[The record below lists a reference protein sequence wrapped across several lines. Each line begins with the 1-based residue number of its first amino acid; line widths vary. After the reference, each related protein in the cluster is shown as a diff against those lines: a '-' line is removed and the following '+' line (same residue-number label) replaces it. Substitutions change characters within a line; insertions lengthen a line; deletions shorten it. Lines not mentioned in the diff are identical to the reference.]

1 MQLLDCKYMCSQVA
15 AQIFGKYFLS
25 TVPFWERRPKFCL
38 TKAVI
43 FSIISGKIAAV
54 VVTYSLP
61 QNHPPM
67 KKIVVPVVL
76 IIFLAAVAFAAMP
89 RQALKPATGK
99 VSASFKWAGAWQ
111 PTRKS
116 SGDGVTKLDVKIGQF
131 ITLPKE
137 SLANVIFNV
146 QNKFPGSAPWATWA
160 VGDLSRITP
169 SYPGIPD
176 ATQESWLYYMDRLG
190 VRVFLEIFPFRA
202 NPKKGITATD
212 IPAEMESWLKKFKHH
227 RSVVGMSIE
236 LEYFGKATD
245 SAVAVW
251 DAKLKS
257 VKSSY
262 RLALRHYHADH
273 MPPTYRGRG
282 DLIFINDASEGKLEE
297 LNKNFA
303 EWANRF
309 APTACAF
316 QLGYPADEDGMNGSA
331 EQGWWRLSDPVKDW
345 GEAILP
351 LINNPKQELGF
362 IWVTARSGKSYNT
375 NWDLTK
381 GAKLPLKRK

>member
-1 MQLLDCKYMCSQVA
+1 MKQV
-15 AQIFGKYFLS
+15 I
-25 TVPFWERRPKFCL
+25 
-38 TKAVI
+38 
-43 FSIISGKIAAV
+43 
-54 VVTYSLP
+54 
-61 QNHPPM
+61 
-67 KKIVVPVVL
+67 VPVIL
-76 IIFLAAVAFAAMP
+76 IVILAAAAAYAAMP
-89 RQALKPATGK
+89 RHQPKP
-99 VSASFKWAGAWQ
+99 VASNGHAAFKWAGAWQ
-111 PTRKS
+111 PSRKS
-116 SGDGVTKLDVKIGQF
+116 AGDGITKLDIKIGQS

-169 SYPGIPD
+169 AYPGISD
-176 ATQESWLYYMDRLG
+176 ATHEAWLYYMDRLG
-190 VRVFLEIFPFRA
+190 VRVFLEVFPFKS
-202 NPKKGITATD
+202 NPKKGITETD

-227 RSVVGMSIE
+227 RCVVGMGIE

-257 VKSSY
+257 IKSSY
-262 RLALRHYHADH
+262 RLFLRHYNADY

-297 LNKNFA
+297 LNKSFSD
-303 EWANRF
+303 WANRF

-331 EQGWWRLSDPVKDW
+331 ELGWWRLTDPVKDW
-345 GEAILP
+345 GDSILP
-351 LINNPKQELGF
+351 LIKDPNQELGF
-362 IWVTARSGKSYNT
+362 IWVTAQSGKSYNA
-375 NWDLTK
+375 NWDLTR
-381 GAKLPLKRK
+381 GAKIPALRKK

>member
-1 MQLLDCKYMCSQVA
+1 
-15 AQIFGKYFLS
+15 
-25 TVPFWERRPKFCL
+25 
-38 TKAVI
+38 
-43 FSIISGKIAAV
+43 
-54 VVTYSLP
+54 
-61 QNHPPM
+61 M
-67 KKIVVPVVL
+67 KKIVVPFLL
-76 IIFLAAVAFAAMP
+76 IVFLAAVALAAMP
-89 RQALKPATGK
+89 RRALKPATEK
-99 VSASFKWAGAWQ
+99 ASASFKWAGAWQ

-146 QNKFPGSAPWATWA
+146 QNKFPGSSPWATWA

-169 SYPGIPD
+169 AYPGIPD
-176 ATQESWLYYMDRLG
+176 ATQESWLYYMDRIG
-190 VRVFLEIFPFRA
+190 VRVFLEIFPFKA
-202 NPKKGITATD
+202 NPKKNITATD
-212 IPAEMESWLKKFKHH
+212 IPAEMETWLKKFRHH
-227 RSVVGMSIE
+227 KSVVGMSIE

-303 EWANRF
+303 DWANRF
-309 APTACAF
+309 SPTACAF

-331 EQGWWRLSDPVKDW
+331 ELGWWRLSDPVKDW

-351 LINNPKQELGF
+351 LIDNPKQELGF
-362 IWVTARSGKSYNT
+362 IWVTARSGKSYNS

-381 GAKLPLKRK
+381 GARLPLKRK